1 MYPYLCTRKQNDK
14 DMEQFNFTPAVAAEV
29 FALIED
35 LDLVLTGNEETSC
48 AYDIH

>member
-1 MYPYLCTRKQNDK
+1 MTAMTQY
-14 DMEQFNFTPAVAAEV
+14 FSPAFAAEV